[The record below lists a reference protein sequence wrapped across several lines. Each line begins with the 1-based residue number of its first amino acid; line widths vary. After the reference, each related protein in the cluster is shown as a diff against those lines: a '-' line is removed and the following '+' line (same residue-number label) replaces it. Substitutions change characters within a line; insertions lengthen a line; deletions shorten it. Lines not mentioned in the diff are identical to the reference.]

1 MGWQDTTAPL
11 IQGSSKLVTIGD
23 EVSHDIK
30 YVDNDAMTRDD
41 ATNYTVN
48 GERVIA
54 GAKTVNK
61 RDL

>member
-1 MGWQDTTAPL
+1 M
-11 IQGSSKLVTIGD
+11 
-23 EVSHDIK
+23 SHDIK

-61 RDL
+61 GIYNATFTAKDG